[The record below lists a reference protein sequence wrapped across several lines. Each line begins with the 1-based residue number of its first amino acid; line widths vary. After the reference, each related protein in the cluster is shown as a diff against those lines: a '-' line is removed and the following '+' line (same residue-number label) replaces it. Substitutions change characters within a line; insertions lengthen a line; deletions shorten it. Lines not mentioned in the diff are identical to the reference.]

1 MKKVLITGWN
11 KWIGLATTELFLEKW
26 FKVIVLARDF
36 SNFKIENNN
45 LEKIEFDLKNTSK
58 ISDICEEIWKIDILI
73 NNAGIM
79 HWINYLDYNQNLQN
93 DILNV
98 NLVAQIELIKW
109 FEKLNENLRIV
120 NNASIAWEI
129 WHPDIWYWIT
139 KAWVIN
145 MTKSFAKILWPKG
158 IVVNCISAWPVET
171 DMLSTIQE
179 ARKSEIKKSVM
190 TWRFAKPE
198 EIAKT
203 FYFLW
208 VDSPEYINWICI
220 DVNNGVFMR

>member
-11 KWIGLATTELFLEKW
+11 KWIWFATTQLFLEKW
-26 FKVIVLARDF
+26 FYVIVLARDF
-36 SNFKIENNN
+36 SEFTIENKKIER
-45 LEKIEFDLKNTSK
+45 IEFNLNNVWD
-58 ISDICEEIWKIDILI
+58 ISELCSNIWKIDILI
-73 NNAGIM
+73 NNAWIM
-79 HWINYLDYNQNLQN
+79 NWISFEKYNQELQN
-93 DILNV
+93 EILNV
-98 NLVAQIELIKW
+98 NLVSQIELIKW
-109 FEKLNENLRIV
+109 FEKLNDNLRVV

-145 MTKSFAKILWPKG
+145 MTKSFAKILWSKW
-158 IVVNCISAWPVET
+158 IVVNCISAWPVDT
-171 DMLSTIQE
+171 DMLSTIPE
-179 ARKSEIKKSVM
+179 ERKSEIKNNVM

-208 VDSPEYINWICI
+208 VDSPEYINGICI
-220 DVNNGVFMR
+220 DVNNGSFMR

>member
-11 KWIGLATTELFLEKW
+11 KGIGLATTKLFLEKW
-26 FKVIVLARDF
+26 FEVIILARDF
-36 SNFKIENNN
+36 SDLKIENNN
-45 LEKIEFDLKNTSK
+45 LEKIKFDLKNIEK
-58 ISDICEEIWKIDILI
+58 ISEICEKIWKIDILI
-73 NNAGIM
+73 NNAWIM
-79 HWINYLDYNQNLQN
+79 HWINYLDYNEELQK
-93 DILNV
+93 DILNI

-109 FEKLNENLRIV
+109 FEKLNKNLRIV

-145 MTKSFAKILWPKG
+145 MTKSFAKILWPKW
-158 IVVNCISAWPVET
+158 IIVNCVSAWPVET
-171 DMLSTIQE
+171 DMLLTIPE

-208 VDSPEYINWICI
+208 VDAPEYINWICI
-220 DVNNGVFMR
+220 DINNWAFMR